1 MRSSLNR
8 ILFVLISGLIAV
20 ASGACGGDPVASPTV
35 GAPPTATQTA
45 IPTKVPT
52 VRHTA
57 TVPAVPSPTTSA
69 TVERSPASSPT
80 PGITSPAPTA
90 RPVEPTPDAT
100 AVPSPTVVRVSRST
114 RDRETDPDVA
124 AADLAALVGGNNA
137 FAFDLYRAL
146 AGSEGNLFFSP
157 HSISTALA
165 MAYAGA
171 RGETELQMAAT
182 LRYGLAQASLH
193 PAFNALDL
201 YLAPQSTAN
210 GAEEFRLSVANSVW
224 GQEDYGF
231 LPEYLDTLAANYG
244 DEVRP
249 VDFQR
254 DPEDARVRINDWIAD
269 KTEERINDIIPDGAI
284 TPLTRLV
291 LANAI
296 YFKAAWQKAFDER
309 ATADRPFHLLDGS
322 ERDVPMMRQQSTLRY
337 ARGDGYQAVEL
348 PYVGGDVA
356 MAILVPDSGRFHEF
370 EDSLSG
376 QSVRTILDRLDYELV
391 RLALPRFETESAFSL
406 SDTLNAMGMP
416 DAFDDQAADF
426 SGMDGRSCLAR
437 GDICLLISDVLHKA
451 FVSVDESGTEAA
463 AATAVIISTT
473 RAVVEEPEPIV
484 LTIDRP
490 FIFLIRDRGTGAT
503 LFAGR
508 VMKP

>member
-1 MRSSLNR
+1 MRSSLNK
-8 ILFVLISGLIAV
+8 ILFVLISGLFAV
-20 ASGACGGDPVASPTV
+20 ASVACGGDPVASPTV

-45 IPTKVPT
+45 IPTRAPT

-57 TVPAVPSPTTSA
+57 TVPSPTTSA

-80 PGITSPAPTA
+80 PGITPPAPTA
-90 RPVEPTPDAT
+90 RPVESTPDAT
-100 AVPSPTVVRVSRST
+100 AVPSPTVVRISRST
-114 RDRETDPDVA
+114 TDRETDPDVT

-137 FAFDLYRAL
+137 FAFELYHAL

-157 HSISTALA
+157 HSISAALA

-171 RGETELQMAAT
+171 RGETERQMAAT
-182 LRYGLAQASLH
+182 LRYGLAQDSLH

-201 YLAPQSTAN
+201 SLAPQNTAD

-269 KTEERINDIIPDGAI
+269 KTEERINDIIPDRAI

-322 ERDVPMMRQQSTLRY
+322 ERDVPMMRQQSNLSY

-426 SGMDGRSCLAR
+426 SGMDGRSCQAR

-451 FVSVDESGTEAA
+451 FVSVDEAGTEAA
-463 AATAVIISTT
+463 AATAVVISTT
-473 RAVVEEPEPIV
+473 SSPKS
-484 LTIDRP
+484 L
-490 FIFLIRDRGTGAT
+490 
-503 LFAGR
+503 
-508 VMKP
+508 